1 MSGTG
6 EHRRGGNR
14 AVELLLLLVL
24 VGLMYLA
31 SHATPEGGG
40 SHLLAALGFLLLAGT
55 VVANVLEPL
64 GIPHLTAYLLTG
76 MVAGPYAEELVDHQ
90 TVEDL
95 SPINALALSLISLAG
110 GAHLRISML
119 VSAARSLLWSDLAPE
134 RAGAGPSW
142 RGVLRAPPVPALRR
156 SLPVTAMLGVSLLWG
171 MLAIT
176 RSPSATLG
184 VLSQTRAR
192 GRLSDFTLGF
202 VMTSDVVVVVFL
214 AVVLT
219 IARPL
224 VEPGAALSLRSFREL
239 GHEVL
244 GSVALGTTLG
254 LLLAAYLRFVGQQL
268 VLVFVALGL
277 VMTHALDYLRFDWL
291 LIFITAGF
299 VVQNLSRQGER
310 FVAAIERL
318 GEIVFVIFFAIA
330 GAHLNLSLL
339 AKLWPLALTLALARA
354 GWTWSTGRLAGRL
367 AGDAPALRRWGWSG
381 LVSQA
386 GLALG
391 HRGSAP
397 GRFPSFGASSRARG
411 GHRGHERDGRPRAVQ
426 DRAQS
431 DGRVRRASGGER
443 GAGARRLRAH
453 SGVNA
458 SRAATEEVGVG
469 DDAHQMTVRSEDRK
483 RPEPML
489 EQQLDGLEHRRVDGD
504 RHRVPGHRLPDLD
517 RLPAPGEREQRV
529 PRGEHSDQVL
539 LRIHH
544 RDVPDRPELHLC
556 VGHADGVAVMHD
568 NQRGGHEVSNLC
580 GPGHGAP
587 PSESTEL
594 TPRRSRPGAPESGT
608 PRMPLAAS
616 AGPQTLRPRVW
627 PDARSTPGGLG
638 RRPGRR
644 S

>member
-6 EHRRGGNR
+6 EHRRAGNR
-14 AVELLLLLVL
+14 GVELLLLLVL
-24 VGLMYLA
+24 VGLMFLA

-76 MVAGPYAEELVDHQ
+76 MAAGPYAGNLVDHQ

-110 GAHLRISML
+110 GAHLRITML
-119 VSAARSLLWSDLAPE
+119 VSAARSLLWSTLLQNVLVLVLM
-134 RAGAGPSW
+134 AGTFF
-142 RGVLRAPPVPALRR
+142 ALRPFLPFGD
-156 SLPVTAMLGVSLLWG
+156 SLPVTALVGISLLWG

-192 GRLSDFTLGF
+192 GPLSDFTLGF
-202 VMTSDVVVVVFL
+202 VMTSDVVVVIFL
-214 AVVLT
+214 AVILT

-244 GSVALGTTLG
+244 GSIALGTTLG
-254 LLLAAYLRFVGQQL
+254 LLLAAYLRFVGRQL

-299 VVQNLSRQGER
+299 VVQNLSRQGEP
-310 FVAAIERL
+310 FLAAIERL

-354 GWTWSTGRLAGRL
+354 GWTWSTGRLASRL
-367 AGDAPALRRWGWSG
+367 AEDPPALRRWGWSG

-391 HRGSAP
+391 IAARIQGE
-397 GRFPSFGASSRARG
+397 FPSFGATFAAM
-411 GHRGHERDGRPRAVQ
+411 AVATVALNELVGPVLFKTALDRTGESAGQAEQ
-426 DRAQS
+426 DEA
-431 DGRVRRASGGER
+431 
-443 GAGARRLRAH
+443 
-453 SGVNA
+453 
-458 SRAATEEVGVG
+458 
-469 DDAHQMTVRSEDRK
+469 
-483 RPEPML
+483 PEPA
-489 EQQLDGLEHRRVDGD
+489 DSGLS
-504 RHRVPGHRLPDLD
+504 PG
-517 RLPAPGEREQRV
+517 
-529 PRGEHSDQVL
+529 
-539 LRIHH
+539 
-544 RDVPDRPELHLC
+544 
-556 VGHADGVAVMHD
+556 
-568 NQRGGHEVSNLC
+568 
-580 GPGHGAP
+580 
-587 PSESTEL
+587 
-594 TPRRSRPGAPESGT
+594 
-608 PRMPLAAS
+608 
-616 AGPQTLRPRVW
+616 
-627 PDARSTPGGLG
+627 
-638 RRPGRR
+638 
-644 S
+644 